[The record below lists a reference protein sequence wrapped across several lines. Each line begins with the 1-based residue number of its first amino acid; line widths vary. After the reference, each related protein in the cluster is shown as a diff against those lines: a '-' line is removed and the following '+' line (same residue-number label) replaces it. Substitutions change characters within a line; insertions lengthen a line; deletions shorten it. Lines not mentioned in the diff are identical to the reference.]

1 MYTPAHAFDGAGI
14 WYCCCCCSRGSLSLS
29 DFQISRNPIITTL
42 VCATSSDTL
51 NHPPFV
57 LPWCTQQ
64 TWCCSCTSHMIRHVQ
79 RCPVLLTTKRKE
91 LLLNWLWYLIVTY
104 YYWVLWVSIICFFFL
119 CLCFYLCL
127 VLLVSGCAIWILIML
142 LVPAS
147 VRCLLP
153 ANQSMTLYLGACTVP
168 VVQYTLANWG
178 NHLSKVGFI
187 MLLE

>member
-104 YYWVLWVSIICFFFL
+104 YWVLWVSIICFFLLLLLL
-119 CLCFYLCL
+119 CRCVCQVCIRMRSLSYAASAHPCL
-127 VLLVSGCAIWILIML
+127 
-142 LVPAS
+142 
-147 VRCLLP
+147 LLP
-153 ANQSMTLYLGACTVP
+153 ASRIMVLYLDACICYFWST
-168 VVQYTLANWG
+168 
-178 NHLSKVGFI
+178 
-187 MLLE
+187 